1 MEPEIA
7 RKLDRAFAPRGAVSF
22 ADPMLWNSSIA
33 GGLLSRL
40 GKYVKSVIQERELRE
55 MTQQLLRNSIG
66 LFDKFN
72 HIRKNQS
79 LAHDNVF
86 LEKAEARFIF
96 DSISAVLRFGKSID
110 ASRLE
115 S

>member
-55 MTQQLLRNSIG
+55 PGVISL
-66 LFDKFN
+66 
-72 HIRKNQS
+72 KNRS
-79 LAHDNVF
+79 PTKN
-86 LEKAEARFIF
+86 LEGRC
-96 DSISAVLRFGKSID
+96 LQ
-110 ASRLE
+110 RLE
-115 S
+115 ASETPLGAASGSPPTQSATVFQLASGRDLPIYGS